1 MKLKLLVFILLFS
14 NIIFAQKKILV
25 IDKENKKPVL
35 NVAILIND
43 TVKYISNEEGIIFIK
58 DKDINKEV
66 KVKHLIFEKIELENF
81 INIDTIF

>member
-1 MKLKLLVFILLFS
+1 MNLKLLVFILLFS

-43 TVKYISNEEGIIFIK
+43 TLKYASNVEGVFFYK
-58 DKDINKEV
+58 K
-66 KVKHLIFEKIELENF
+66 
-81 INIDTIF
+81 